1 MISHISMPAPAI
13 HLLRKHLP
21 SCQGASV
28 DVERERLVPVRQ
40 NKNRVRGETLDD
52 LQEGGCLLG
61 PQGRP
66 VFGRSNQGRSGTR
79 GDVGVGSNHPAP
91 GPSTIKE
98 LSYLHMN
105 AGPKMRPSG
114 SWLTTRTFTAKI
126 LSTGWKDDGDE
137 ARSQN
142 THRWFLTV
150 LRIGL
155 SLIHI

>member
-21 SCQGASV
+21 NGQGTSV

-40 NKNRVRGETLDD
+40 NENRVRGETLDD

-79 GDVGVGSNHPAP
+79 EVGVDLNHPAP
-91 GPSTIKE
+91 GPWKIKE
-98 LSYLHMN
+98 LSYLRIN
-105 AGPKMRPSG
+105 AVPR
-114 SWLTTRTFTAKI
+114 
-126 LSTGWKDDGDE
+126 
-137 ARSQN
+137 
-142 THRWFLTV
+142 
-150 LRIGL
+150 
-155 SLIHI
+155 